1 MISHQKQQ
9 VEYTL
14 TFQSKE
20 KKLDN
25 IAVKEKKIAAALS
38 ILSNTTLIILKFIAG
53 TLSGS
58 IGIISEAIHSGS
70 DLLAS
75 IITFFSVS
83 ESAKPADNDHQFGHG
98 KYEDFTSFIE
108 GALIILAAFY
118 IIYEALKKIIFS
130 LEIEVDANVGM
141 AVMLFSV
148 FANIFVSAYLFKVAK
163 KTGSTALYADGE
175 HLRTDIYSSLAVLIG
190 LILVKITGNHIFDPL
205 IAIAVAV
212 IIFIA
217 GYKICDEAR
226 KSLLDTSLSENENSQ
241 IREIVA
247 KHTGSDVIELKNL
260 RTRKAGLKKNI
271 EIILIVEKT
280 MQIATG
286 HCICDK
292 IEDEIEARLQNTDT
306 TIHLEPNA

>member
-1 MISHQKQQ
+1 LESI
-9 VEYTL
+9 VR
-14 TFQSKE
+14 E
-20 KKLDN
+20 KKF
-25 IAVKEKKIAAALS
+25 AAALS

-53 TLSGS
+53 FLTGS

-83 ESAKPADNDHQFGHG
+83 ESSKPADEDHQFGHG
-98 KYEDFTSFIE
+98 KFEDFTSFLE
-108 GALIILAAFY
+108 GLLIILAAFY

-130 LEIEVDANVGM
+130 LEMEVDANVGLV
-141 AVMLFSV
+141 VMLISV
-148 FANIFVSAYLFKVAK
+148 VANILVSTYLFKVAK

-175 HLRTDIYSSLAVLIG
+175 HLRTDIYSSLAVFIG
-190 LILVKITGNHIFDPL
+190 LILVKVTGHHIFDPL

-226 KSLLDTSLSENENSQ
+226 KSLLDESLSENENSH
-241 IREIVA
+241 IREIIA
-247 KHTGSDVIELKNL
+247 KYTGENIISLKNL

-271 EIILIVEKT
+271 DITLIVEKS
-280 MQIATG
+280 MQVCTG
-286 HCICDK
+286 HTLC
-292 IEDEIEARLQNTDT
+292 DEIEEEIENRLLNTDI
-306 TIHLEPNA
+306 TIHLEPNI